1 MIKKYE
7 IDLDLPKAVFVGNGI
22 HRAYPEN
29 AVSWSN
35 LLEQLRDSTVVREL
49 MPGIQN
55 VNLDNPLK
63 PFPFA
68 FEELINNGGAINEQ
82 CIRILKKEICR
93 IFIGQIENGQ
103 NAFNQFHTLIMNSK
117 FDDVITSN
125 YDYGFELS
133 VWNDFLVDTE
143 RKRKY
148 SLNNLEKTKSIF
160 RGYTIPTDKSSIRV
174 WHMHGELIDSRNN
187 ENSTTEFPEQSIL
200 IGYSHYGKYLSEIK
214 DFVDGKHK
222 NYTYIIQRLRNNDNI
237 GDSWIDKFFT
247 HNLDFI
253 GLGLGFE
260 EQDLWWLLNYRADKI
275 NSNERRDYNIN
286 NRIRFYI
293 RKHKN
298 YSENEDENFKNKID
312 WYKNNAVQEV
322 LSSMRVEVREIESE
336 TWPDFYNEALNEI
349 LN

>member
-1 MIKKYE
+1 MKETRFINKN
-7 IDLDLPKAVFVGNGI
+7 LPKAIFVGNGI

-35 LLEQLRDSTVVREL
+35 LLEQLRDSNLVREL
-49 MPGIQN
+49 MPGIEN
-55 VNLDNPLK
+55 VNLTNPLK

-68 FEELINNGGAINEQ
+68 FEELINNGGTINER
-82 CIRILKKEICR
+82 CIKILKQEIRR
-93 IFIGQIENGQ
+93 IFISQIESGRL
-103 NAFNQFHTLIMNSK
+103 AFNEFHNRIMNS
-117 FDDVITSN
+117 DIEDVITSN
-125 YDYGFELS
+125 YDYGFEMC
-133 VWNDFLVDTE
+133 VWNDFLDDIS
-143 RKRKY
+143 RKRKV

-160 RGYTIPTDKSSIRV
+160 RGYKIANNEKATNV

-187 ENSTTEFPEQSIL
+187 ENSPIEFPEQSIL

-222 NYTYIIQRLRNNDNI
+222 NYNYIIQRLRNNDNL
-237 GDSWIDKFFT
+237 GHSWIDKFFT

-260 EQDLWWLLNYRADKI
+260 EQDIWWLLNYRADKI
-275 NSNERRDYNIN
+275 NSNERRDFNIN
-286 NRIRFYI
+286 NHIRFFV

-298 YSENEDENFKNKID
+298 YSENEEDKFRNKID
-312 WYKNNAVQEV
+312 WYKNNAIKEV
-322 LSSMRVEVREIESE
+322 LSSMKVEVREIETE
-336 TWPDFYNEALNEI
+336 TWPEFYNRALNEI